1 MHWKVKSYGAGLR
14 IGELAAATGVST
26 KTIRFYET
34 AGVLPAP
41 ARTTSGYRQYD
52 ASAADR
58 LAFIRA
64 AQAAGLTLAQIRDV
78 ISARDISEAPCHHVA
93 TLLADHAAALQA
105 RLSQLSELLEH
116 VRWLSH
122 RATTLDPGQC
132 LPQHVC
138 HAIPTSQLTDRSS
151 SR

>member
-1 MHWKVKSYGAGLR
+1 MR
-14 IGELAAATGVST
+14 IGELAAQTGVRP

-41 ARTTSGYRQYD
+41 ARTTSGYRVYD
-52 ASAADR
+52 SSAVDR
-58 LAFIRA
+58 LAFVKA
-64 AQAAGLTLAQIRDV
+64 AQAAGLTLAQVRDV
-78 ISARDISEAPCHHVA
+78 ISAREASGAPCQHVA
-93 TLLADHAAALQA
+93 AMLENHATALQA
-105 RLSQLSELLEH
+105 RITALSDLLEH
-116 VRWLSH
+116 VRRLSQ

-151 SR
+151 SS

>member
-1 MHWKVKSYGAGLR
+1 MR

-64 AQAAGLTLAQIRDV
+64 AQTAGLTLAHIRDV

-105 RLSQLSELLEH
+105 RLAQLSELLSSMCAGSAIGRP
-116 VRWLSH
+116 RWIPASASPSMS
-122 RATTLDPGQC
+122 ATP
-132 LPQHVC
+132 
-138 HAIPTSQLTDRSS
+138 
-151 SR
+151 SRPAN